1 MFVLGRFSILRNK
14 SMATLTVSGSKRRA
28 IYLNPLAM
36 LRHFWRHRD
45 LIVQFTKREIEGRYR
60 GSFLGIFWSLAYPLF
75 MLGIYTF
82 VFGVVLKARWP
93 QARSDSLG
101 EFALIVFCGL
111 TAFNLFGES
120 ISKAPTLITNV
131 PNYVK
136 KVVFPLEILSISGL
150 AAALFHM
157 VVSLSV
163 ILIAQLL
170 LGFSIPWTI
179 ILLPLVV
186 LPAIFLTL
194 GLMWFLSSL
203 GVFIR
208 DTGQMISIIVQALFF
223 FTPIFYSVDNIP
235 EPFRTLILYNP
246 MTSVVENFRGIF
258 LWGTLPNIVSMMLWL
273 AITTIVML
281 LGYAWFMH
289 TKKAF
294 ADVI

>member
-1 MFVLGRFSILRNK
+1 
-14 SMATLTVSGSKRRA
+14 MATLTVSRSKRRA

-45 LIVQFTKREIEGRYR
+45 LIIQFTKREIEGRYR

-82 VFGVVLKARWP
+82 VFGIVLKARWP

-101 EFALIVFCGL
+101 EFALIIFCGL
-111 TAFNLFGES
+111 TAFNVFGES
-120 ISKAPTLITNV
+120 ITKAPTLITNV

-136 KVVFPLEILSISGL
+136 KVVFPLEILSVSSLG
-150 AAALFHM
+150 ASLFHM
-157 VVSLSV
+157 GISLIV
-163 ILIAQLL
+163 ILLAEVVLGVGISWTILL
-170 LGFSIPWTI
+170 LPFV
-179 ILLPLVV
+179 L

-208 DTGQMISIIVQALFF
+208 DVGQMISLIVQALFF
-223 FTPIFYSVDNIP
+223 FTPIFYSIDSIP
-235 EPFRTLILYNP
+235 EPFRTFILYNP
-246 MTSVVENFRGIF
+246 MAPIVENFRRII
-258 LWGTLPNIVSMMLWL
+258 LWGRLPSLGGTLLWL
-273 AITTIVML
+273 AFTTLVML